1 MKYHLFIKFFFL
13 TTLVFSSLVTGSPS
27 QIMPRIIGGTT
38 SQADLWPWMAGLTP
52 KNASAAAVFCGA
64 SLIAKDWVLTA
75 GHCVVGQSPADFDV
89 IINQAQLDADTGERI
104 AVERIVLHPQYNSIT
119 LDNDLA
125 LIKLKSAS
133 QIQPI
138 QLVSPYSNQD
148 APGKSAFAL
157 GWGAV
162 ISSGD
167 LFPLD
172 LRQVVLPLVS
182 NTTCSFSMNEDISD
196 DMLCAGD
203 GLGLRDTCSGD
214 SGGPLIVFDSESHT
228 WRQAG
233 ITSWGNGCAE
243 LGTYGVY
250 TRTKNYAEFI
260 SSQICSVQEIP
271 ASPSLRLDINANM
284 VGLDW
289 NSGSGVASY
298 RLNYAPYPGA
308 QYIASMDMNLLTH
321 FNADLVSGSAYYVAI
336 TSYNNNCLSD
346 YSNIEHFVIP

>member
-1 MKYHLFIKFFFL
+1 MNIY
-13 TTLVFSSLVTGSPS
+13 
-27 QIMPRIIGGTT
+27 
-38 SQADLWPWMAGLTP
+38 
-52 KNASAAAVFCGA
+52 
-64 SLIAKDWVLTA
+64 
-75 GHCVVGQSPADFDV
+75 
-89 IINQAQLDADTGERI
+89 
-104 AVERIVLHPQYNSIT
+104 
-119 LDNDLA
+119 
-125 LIKLKSAS
+125 
-133 QIQPI
+133 I
-138 QLVSPYSNQD
+138 QLVAPYSNQD
-148 APGKSAFAL
+148 APGKPAFAL

-243 LGTYGVY
+243 FGTYGVY

-260 SSQICSVQEIP
+260 SSQICSAQEIP
-271 ASPSLRLDINANM
+271 VSPSLRLNINANI
-284 VGLDW
+284 VSLDW
-289 NSGSGVASY
+289 LNENGTEGY
-298 RLNYAPYPGA
+298 RLNYAPYPDA

-321 FNADLVSGSAYYVAI
+321 FSAGLVSGSAYYVAI